1 MQPLSDPRRSPE
13 PLLPHCS
20 NITNFVHMKK
30 TLKYI
35 RFWYYRR
42 LYTQLVFAYLKHE
55 STCCGAY
62 NWAETAFQAITGR
75 SYSDYLHE

>member
-1 MQPLSDPRRSPE
+1 
-13 PLLPHCS
+13 
-20 NITNFVHMKK
+20 MKK

-62 NWAETAFQAITGR
+62 NYAEEAFKKITGR
-75 SYSDYLHE
+75 WYSDYLHE

>member
-1 MQPLSDPRRSPE
+1 MLFLSIKIFIFAD
-13 PLLPHCS
+13 
-20 NITNFVHMKK
+20 MKK
-30 TLKYI
+30 IFKLYHS
-35 RFWYYRR
+35 WYYRR

-62 NWAETAFQAITGR
+62 NWAETVFQAITGR

>member
-1 MQPLSDPRRSPE
+1 
-13 PLLPHCS
+13 
-20 NITNFVHMKK
+20 MKK

-42 LYTQLVFAYLKHE
+42 LYTRLIFAYLRHE

-62 NWAETAFQAITGR
+62 NYAAETFKAITGR
-75 SYSDYLHE
+75 WYSDLQDNQDA

>member
-1 MQPLSDPRRSPE
+1 
-13 PLLPHCS
+13 
-20 NITNFVHMKK
+20 MKK

-42 LYTQLVFAYLKHE
+42 LYTRLVFAYLRHE

-62 NWAETAFQAITGR
+62 NYAAETFKAITGR
-75 SYSDYLHE
+75 WYSEIRDE